1 MKYTEK
7 KKRSS
12 ANKVA
17 LFRAYFSGLSNVF
30 GTYDPDTGRTWQ
42 LKAPVTNEVILSHLK
57 GERPYGVYLLDGD
70 RIRAIAAD
78 FDDADPFPPIEF
90 LNAAEHYELPAYIES
105 SKSKGYHV
113 WIFFTHKGV
122 KASKARVVI
131 KNILEEIEYPQTEI
145 FPKQNFID
153 KSSSFGNFINAPL
166 FGRHVQKGKTV
177 FLDPYTLNPHT
188 DQWAFLESV
197 KYVDEHL
204 LDQIIEINDLN
215 VVPDKLKVTK
225 QDFDSKSLN
234 QFDLPVC
241 AKKMLEEGVSRFQR
255 VSCFRLAVHMK
266 RLGLSHDNVLSVL
279 KTWALKNRPEG
290 EGTIIT
296 KLEIME
302 QVKYAFSKDYRSY
315 GCDSEA
321 VSLFCQSDCRLYK
334 AQITHHEINRS

>member
-1 MKYTEK
+1 MKNTK
-7 KKRSS
+7 KVQRSS
-12 ANKVA
+12 AGKVA
-17 LFRAYFSGLSNVF
+17 LFRACFSGLSNVF
-30 GTYDPDTGRTWQ
+30 GTYDPNTGRAWQ
-42 LKAPVTNEVILSHLK
+42 MKAPVTDDVILSHLK

-113 WIFFTHKGV
+113 WIFFAHKGV
-122 KASKARVVI
+122 KASKARVVV

-145 FPKQNFID
+145 FPKQDLID
-153 KSSSFGNFINAPL
+153 KSTSFGNFINAPL
-166 FGRHVQKGKTV
+166 FGRHVPRGKTV
-177 FLDPYTLNPHT
+177 FLDPYTLKPHT

-197 KYVDEHL
+197 KCVDEPL
-204 LDQIIEINDLN
+204 LDKIIEINDLTA
-215 VVPDKLKVTK
+215 VHVEPKVTK
-225 QDFDSKSLN
+225 QNSANNDRNRFG
-234 QFDLPVC
+234 LPIC
-241 AKKMLEEGVSRFQR
+241 AQKMLKEGVSQFQR

-266 RLGLSHDNVLSVL
+266 RLGLAHDIVLAAL

-302 QVKYAFSKDYRSY
+302 QVKYVFSKDYRSY